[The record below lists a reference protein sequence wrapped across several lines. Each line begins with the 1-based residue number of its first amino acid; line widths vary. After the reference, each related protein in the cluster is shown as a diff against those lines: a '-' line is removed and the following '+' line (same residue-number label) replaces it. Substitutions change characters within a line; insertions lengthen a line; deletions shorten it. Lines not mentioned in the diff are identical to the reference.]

1 MSAGPVIVKQSA
13 FPDQPLDRQRGSDDH
28 VYLEISITSPFNE
41 DGSYSPV
48 KYAATKTEAII
59 DKPSDYHLFID
70 RFSVSG
76 FDFPVSIFNPASP
89 GTVTLEYNGDV
100 VSVDLVF
107 VRRGPPV
114 PITEPEYYFVYSIN
128 HYQEMLNTA
137 FAAAFAALA
146 APPAAALAP
155 KMVFDSAAQRFKL
168 YSTPEYDSTLV
179 TPINI
184 YFNPTLQYRYPFFD
198 QSAAPA
204 VLGLEVNSA
213 RIYIQDTLTNTQL
226 ISGINYL
233 VTTDEASSSAY
244 WSPIQNIIFTT
255 NTIPVSNTFTDYQ
268 SDDRGAA
275 NSQPILV
282 SFKLPVENYHAQNQN
297 ILFIPQTSINQ
308 IDLSTEI
315 PLKKLD
321 IELLWQDYLG
331 RTYPLRTPGGFVSD
345 IKLLFVRKYSS
356 TL

>member
-1 MSAGPVIVKQSA
+1 MSGPVIVKQSA
-13 FPDQPLDRQRGSDDH
+13 FPAQPFDRERGSDDH

-48 KYAATKTEAII
+48 KYQATKTEAII

-70 RFSVSG
+70 RFSISG
-76 FDFPVSIFNPASP
+76 FDFPVSIFDPANP
-89 GTVTLEYNGDV
+89 GTVSLQYNGDL
-100 VSVDLVF
+100 VSQDLVF

-114 PITEPEYYFVYSIN
+114 PPTEPEYYFVYAIN
-128 HYQEMLNTA
+128 HYLEMLNTA

-146 APPAAALAP
+146 APPAGSLAP
-155 KMVFDSAAQRFKL
+155 RMVFDSVAQRFKL
-168 YSTPEYDSTLV
+168 YTSPEYDSTLV

-184 YFNPTLQYRYPFFD
+184 YFNPTLQYRFPFFD
-198 QSAAPA
+198 QSAADA
-204 VLGLEVNSA
+204 ALGLEVNTA
-213 RIYIQDTLTNTQL
+213 QLYIQDTLTNTET
-226 ISGINYL
+226 INAQDYL
-233 VTTDEASSSAY
+233 VTTDEASSAAY

-275 NSQPILV
+275 NSQPILI

-308 IDLSTEI
+308 LDLSTEI

-321 IELLWQDYLG
+321 IELLWQDYRG
-331 RTYPLRTPGGFVSD
+331 RTYPIRTPGGFTSD